1 MDSYVDIFKHALNK
15 INDAQKEIDAI
26 KIEVLKIKWYQFWK
40 MLDTQNRFREAQ
52 TKLYKA
58 KREYHRL
65 WH

>member
-1 MDSYVDIFKHALNK
+1 MSRTVFDLALDR
-15 INDAQKEIDAI
+15 ISEAQKEIDAI
-26 KIEVLKIKWYQFWK
+26 GVEVLKIKWYQFWK

-52 TKLYKA
+52 SKLCKA